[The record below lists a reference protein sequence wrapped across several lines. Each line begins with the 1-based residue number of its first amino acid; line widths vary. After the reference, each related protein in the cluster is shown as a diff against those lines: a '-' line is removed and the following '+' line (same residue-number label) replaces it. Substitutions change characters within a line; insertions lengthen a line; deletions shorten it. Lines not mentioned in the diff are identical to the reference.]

1 MEKGTMSVA
10 EGVNADQGFGT
21 LWQWLQIVQYA
32 AQKLG
37 FLEQLPQIVQ
47 YTADNLIFYQNLNRK
62 KAGHVTGDLDVYRF
76 LDEQFRY
83 LIKLKCISYFREGII
98 DDNVIKLAVD
108 IACKACLVM
117 GSRAGIKSVE
127 LKDSSQLTEQGE
139 YLNIINGVL
148 CKFQEY
154 VMNLCKS
161 YKDND
166 LHKAIQNAIKELNLE
181 NSLKSEDLKYYNFYR
196 EFLFEI
202 LKPSSNLF
210 EVLKQSSNQKETF
223 DPTMPLVILST
234 RMLFTIAF
242 KAKLGYLFLTD
253 NIKTSLSY

>member
-10 EGVNADQGFGT
+10 ESVNADQGFGT

-37 FLEQLPQIVQ
+37 FLEQLPKIVQ
-47 YTADNLIFYQNLNRK
+47 YTADNLIFYQNLNGK
-62 KAGHVTGDLDVYRF
+62 KAGHVIGDLDVYRF

-83 LIKLKCISYFREGII
+83 LIKLKCISYFREGLI

-108 IACKACLVM
+108 IACKECLVL

-127 LKDSSQLTEQGE
+127 LKDSSKLKEQEE
-139 YLNIINGVL
+139 YLNTIFFVL
-148 CKFQEY
+148 LKFNKY
-154 VMNLCKS
+154 VNDLSKY
-161 YKDND
+161 YKDNE
-166 LHKAIQNAIKELNLE
+166 LHEAIQNSIKKVDLE
-181 NSLKSEDLKYYNFYR
+181 NRLKSEDLKYYNFYR

-210 EVLKQSSNQKETF
+210 EILKPSSNNKETF
-223 DPTMPLVILST
+223 DPTMPLVILAT

-242 KAKLGYLFLTD
+242 KAKFGYLLLTD
-253 NIKTSLSY
+253 NIKNSL